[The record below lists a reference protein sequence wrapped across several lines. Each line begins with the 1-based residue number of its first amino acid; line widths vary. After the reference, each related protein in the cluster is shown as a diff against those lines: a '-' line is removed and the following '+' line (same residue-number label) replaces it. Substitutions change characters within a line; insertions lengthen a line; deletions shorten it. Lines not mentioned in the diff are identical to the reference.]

1 WRFLLSLQGA
11 SISLWPLFW
20 ISNIGAF
27 WGLFLPSSLGT
38 DVVRGVYLSKNIS
51 NPELAAAS
59 VVVDRMMGLFSLLFL
74 CVTSLLVYSSLF
86 NDSLIYLVLVLV
98 ACTLLGAY
106 VAFWDSLPDIIE
118 AKISFFSRNR
128 VGKKIINMHRV
139 FLSYKQ
145 YPGALRTSFTF
156 SLILQMIRIFAMY
169 MTARS
174 FNIDI
179 ELINFFIIVPITTIV
194 IMVPI
199 SIGGLGVREG
209 VFVSFFSIVGLGVDE
224 AFLISGTNSV
234 MVTVIGLLG
243 GVFYLFFKVTPQV
256 KK

>member
-1 WRFLLSLQGA
+1 MVSFFKSPIARHFAKLAVSISIVVFIAAGVNWENFFGTITRADYVLMMFTFVLLWVERLWSVYKWRFLLSLKGEK
-11 SISLWPLFW
+11 ISLWTLFC

-38 DVVRGVYLSKNIS
+38 DVVRGVYLSRNIS

-86 NDSLIYLVLVLV
+86 NNSLIYLVLVLV

-106 VAFWDSLPDIIE
+106 VAFWEPLPDIIE
-118 AKISFFSRNR
+118 AKVPFFSRNR

-156 SLILQMIRIFAMY
+156 SLILQMI
-169 MTARS
+169 
-174 FNIDI
+174 
-179 ELINFFIIVPITTIV
+179 
-194 IMVPI
+194 
-199 SIGGLGVREG
+199 
-209 VFVSFFSIVGLGVDE
+209 
-224 AFLISGTNSV
+224 
-234 MVTVIGLLG
+234 
-243 GVFYLFFKVTPQV
+243 
-256 KK
+256 